1 MKKLHLLGMAA
12 IFAIAFA
19 SCGSNK
25 QMVNNQPQ
33 QPSYQQ
39 NVRDQFSKDD
49 QNTDQAIKND
59 IKQPTNNPTNRNNDY
74 SEVQLNHC
82 IMKSIDDTA
91 PNLRALGVY
100 VSYDQSNAIKQA
112 TAEARTELA
121 NSIRVSVEGANKSY
135 AKEVGINQDV
145 ASKRLAQSTYTQ
157 YVAEQVA
164 NSPRIDMYIEQASD
178 GKYQVYVCVEMK
190 VSQKELTQTVAKTI
204 SDDDVL
210 RTEYEAK
217 KFEEEVSE
225 GLNEYKRTKN
235 QAIVNEY
242 K

>member
-1 MKKLHLLGMAA
+1 MKKFYIFGMAMIIA
-12 IFAIAFA
+12 LAFA
-19 SCGSNK
+19 SCGSEK
-25 QMVNNQPQ
+25 KMANNQPQ
-33 QPSYQQ
+33 KPSYQQ

-49 QNTDQAIKND
+49 QKTDQAIKND
-59 IKQPTNNPTNRNNDY
+59 IKQPTNNPTNKNNNY

-135 AKEVGINQDV
+135 AKEVGVNQDV

-164 NSPRIDMYIEQASD
+164 NSPRIDMFIEQAD

-190 VSQKELTQTVAKTI
+190 VSKKELTQTFAKTI
-204 SDDDVL
+204 SDDEVL
-210 RTEYEAK
+210 RAEYEAQ
-217 KFEEEVSE
+217 KFEKEIDE
-225 GLNEYKRTKN
+225 GLDEYKRTKN
-235 QAIVNEY
+235 QAIVDEY